1 MKETNYDYTR
11 TKTGAD
17 YLNDG
22 PPRAEFIPDGETA
35 FVPVN
40 GKSGLLVG
48 AALVGVG
55 LVSILAP
62 GAAGISLATL
72 LTGGL
77 GVYGVAQIIAF
88 ARLPWDKRSGWTL
101 ANGIAMTLLSF
112 FTLWMALT
120 TPLGMVSM
128 IASLAS
134 VAAFFGLLTGV
145 GQLFQYTTLRRTK
158 SPGAGWVLAS
168 GIVNLLVGLLVMA
181 APVTGWFALSTLWGA
196 FLAGSGVAVLA
207 ESCSGHRGLRAV
219 E

>member
-22 PPRAEFIPDGETA
+22 PSRAEFIPDGETA

-55 LVSILAP
+55 LFSILAP

-88 ARLPWDKRSGWTL
+88 TRLPWDKRSGWTL

-120 TPLGMVSM
+120 TPFGMVSM

-134 VAAFFGLLTGV
+134 VAAFFGLLAGV
-145 GQLFQYTTLRRTK
+145 GQLFQYTILRRTK

-181 APVTGWFALSTLWGA
+181 APVAGWFALSTLWGA